1 MFHICILSHASF
13 HVRMSSSYFLVV
25 DNKIQ
30 PSVKKLAGGKTVGF
44 ICLFLS
50 LDLIFHP
57 QLNDYSTIFFQSKI
71 PYKRQISPNL
81 THPSQKLSN
90 LPIIEMSI

>member
-13 HVRMSSSYFLVV
+13 HVRMCSSYFLVV

-57 QLNDYSTIFFQSKI
+57 QSSDYPAILF
-71 PYKRQISPNL
+71 
-81 THPSQKLSN
+81 
-90 LPIIEMSI
+90 SIDNPKPEADFS

>member
-13 HVRMSSSYFLVV
+13 HVRMCSSYFLVV

-57 QLNDYSTIFFQSKI
+57 QSNDYSAILFS
-71 PYKRQISPNL
+71 
-81 THPSQKLSN
+81 
-90 LPIIEMSI
+90 IENPKPEADFS